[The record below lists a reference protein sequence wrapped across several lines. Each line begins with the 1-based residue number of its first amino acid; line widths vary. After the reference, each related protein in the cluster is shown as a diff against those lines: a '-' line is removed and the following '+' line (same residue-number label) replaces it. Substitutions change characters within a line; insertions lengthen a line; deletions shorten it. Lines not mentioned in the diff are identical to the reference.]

1 MSGSDSVFGL
11 MLVAGLA
18 GGLGH
23 CSGMCGPLVILL
35 SPRSAGFGR
44 TIRLHAGRI
53 LSYALIGGLLAGL
66 TSLLALEIEAFS
78 AHRVVMVLAGTVLLL
93 GGLATLG
100 LPFLKTRWL
109 QGVVSSG
116 PIRFAS
122 RVASSG
128 GHFTLGLC
136 WGLLPCGLLYSAFA
150 AAAGAGAA
158 ASNPWTAALRGAAV
172 LLLFGLGTTPTLI
185 GIAWAATQLPPRLRI
200 WLQRLAGAVVAV
212 SGVLLLL
219 HAWRLS

>member
-1 MSGSDSVFGL
+1 MWGTDSVFGL

-35 SPRSAGFGR
+35 SPRTAGVGR
-44 TIRLHAGRI
+44 TLQLHVGRI
-53 LSYALIGGLLAGL
+53 LSYALLGGGLAGL
-66 TSLLALEIEAFS
+66 TSLLALEIEAVPARRLLMF
-78 AHRVVMVLAGTVLLL
+78 LAGAVLLMS
-93 GGLATLG
+93 GLATLG
-100 LPFLKTRWL
+100 LPLLRASWL
-109 QGVVSSG
+109 QAVVSSG

-122 RVASSG
+122 KVARSG
-128 GHFTLGLC
+128 GHFALGLL
-136 WGLLPCGLLYSAFA
+136 WGLLPCGLLYSAYA

-158 ASNPWTAALRGAAV
+158 ASSPAAALMRGAAV
-172 LLLFGLGTTPTLI
+172 MVLFGLGTTPTLI
-185 GIAWAATQLPPRLRI
+185 GIAWAAKQLPAAARV

-212 SGVLLLL
+212 SGLLLIL